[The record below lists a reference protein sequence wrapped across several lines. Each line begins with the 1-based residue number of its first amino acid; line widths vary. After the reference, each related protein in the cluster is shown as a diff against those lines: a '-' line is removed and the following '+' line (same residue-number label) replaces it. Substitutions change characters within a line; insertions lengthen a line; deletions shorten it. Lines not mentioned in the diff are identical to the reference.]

1 MKRIRRFAPLLL
13 AAVLPMLFAGKALA
27 AEGMQIEETRPA
39 AAGSQQAK
47 GGQAASADVAWQGT
61 VFYSVRLTLRV
72 TVAPRDSAGAAV
84 ADPGAPIPGA
94 VVQSGCLPPG
104 GGLTGSDGKL
114 TVTGLAP
121 EASQTF
127 TVSAAGYEPGG
138 LAGFQPGKCPGYA
151 VTVSLV
157 RIAAAPSPSPSGA
170 PAGTPSPSPSGVPAG
185 TPSPSPSR
193 APAGAPSPSPS
204 PVLPPGPGGPQEPGV
219 PPEGAAPEKPGGQET
234 PLGPGA
240 PAQGAPEPDGRLLWL
255 LLLPPLCLLAL
266 WALLARGCRVAVLDP
281 EGRRVENAELSGAQL
296 ERYRRCGKGK
306 YRLYFYKEAQKDGR
320 ACAVTVRVRGWAP
333 AQTQIDPSRRRQ
345 RRSVRL
351 ERPPAGEGGPADTT
365 Q

>member
-157 RIAAAPSPSPSGA
+157 RIAAAPSPSPS
-170 PAGTPSPSPSGVPAG
+170 
-185 TPSPSPSR
+185 R
-193 APAGAPSPSPS
+193 APGAAPS

-296 ERYRRCGKGK
+296 ERYRRCGRGK